1 MKDYYSKYLKY
12 KQKYI
17 TAKYIGG
24 MDPTN
29 MSPEKQAADLA
40 KMSPADQAAAPV
52 VMSPEQKAA
61 VLKEMSEDQFNN
73 MVPKLRVGREQD
85 IAAVLEKIPPAKAL
99 VVLAGMSNV
108 QQTNVLTAMQE
119 KQAAEVLALMSSS
132 QEGDVLRQ
140 MSRGKKKNKL
150 VELVKQ
156 ERQQKKMKD
165 ALNKISLTNQMSP
178 MHDAV
183 KNWKSAADDS
193 SPPPKQKDPESD
205 AALEPKSSA
214 DQIKALEAM
223 SSDERVETLMK
234 MEKAKAVEKLNAM
247 SQAKAVETLMEMSL
261 EHKDA
266 MLQAMSSKQS
276 AVLAE
281 GFDKLIKEIKNILIK
296 VVELAKKESE
306 RAAAVEAAKNE
317 EQQLSSIT
325 DKTKLINALINAA
338 AEVVYQANVAKGAQ
352 SLADKKT
359 MSGNSTLAEIFADKV
374 YNLSKTENKK
384 KKIIA
389 ADEAWYYLTT
399 KKTEEAVIEVI
410 EVIEAAVSL
419 KEEEFQ
425 TNEMHLYVLRE
436 IFNMVKNK
444 ILKEAKDALMQ
455 MEEQSKIEAALKEIS
470 PEIKVEILMITDKS
484 DMKKALEIISPNMN
498 LEELVEVV
506 VAKELSVI
514 KMIPKD
520 VLSKHFEKL
529 EGALNKKQIEEQKKI
544 DIIKEISSALNS
556 EKLDT
561 AEQNIYT
568 KYNTLVQLVSN
579 MQCDGGNFIFI
590 RTQEDLDYVKSLLT
604 KEKQLI
610 PVINDDNMF
619 EQLRE
624 KDMAPISLDT
634 LKKILSNNILND
646 DKEFNIHTKNID
658 FLNNLLEQDTD
669 LTKNNRYN
677 LLEYPAKLPIF
688 GETGPATGAPVDTPL
703 KILRDGEFT
712 SANLEELANILNNTN
727 NDKYDPLLQEKLSK
741 AGGKSEFIIKQ
752 LASVS
757 TNNLKKLLKLNSL
770 KTLGF
775 SVVEELLEDYNN
787 NQSRSPKKIEQIVV
801 VNATAVKYRA
811 NVVKD
816 AANTLKIAASDLLQE
831 ETTKKNNVVKEQFYE
846 NKAVK
851 LLEELEKNVQNIKEL
866 ENGAVKLVEEL
877 EKEVLIKQVKDLH
890 EKIQIEKNQVEEANN
905 KVNMLSQWMI
915 WRYFPIS

>member
-1 MKDYYSKYLKY
+1 
-12 KQKYI
+12 
-17 TAKYIGG
+17 
-24 MDPTN
+24 
-29 MSPEKQAADLA
+29 
-40 KMSPADQAAAPV
+40 
-52 VMSPEQKAA
+52 
-61 VLKEMSEDQFNN
+61 
-73 MVPKLRVGREQD
+73 
-85 IAAVLEKIPPAKAL
+85 
-99 VVLAGMSNV
+99 
-108 QQTNVLTAMQE
+108 
-119 KQAAEVLALMSSS
+119 
-132 QEGDVLRQ
+132 
-140 MSRGKKKNKL
+140 
-150 VELVKQ
+150 
-156 ERQQKKMKD
+156 MKD

-306 RAAAVEAAKNE
+306 RAAAETPVETEEDAAEAAAAAAAATAAAAAVEAAAAAAVEAAKNE